1 VYTWFRGVEKV
12 SRGASERTI
21 ARLFLVVF
29 LVSLGGLWLC
39 RSCKITN
46 GLSLAP
52 SLFLFLLA
60 PGFIPSLRIRQKLG
74 LNFLEVFPF
83 AVSLSLGQAAL
94 LLLVFDW
101 FGLSVFNAGWA
112 LLACTLA
119 WYLWSEFTGKRGV
132 ESGSVGGVGPTHSEL
147 TGRVRIFLCVALPL
161 VLIAVSVLLLTS
173 GAPLQWQSDSP
184 AHLAAIRGVIEEDR
198 VFPTQQPYGPNGVVR
213 PDPRFGIFHALC
225 GLLLVVSGTEI
236 HTLWKTLPAFF
247 GPFLALGLFAATRSL
262 TENVKAAFAAAFL
275 FPLCYGGIGG
285 ETLRIAGYPTRVSM
299 LVYLVAL
306 AVLFRYL
313 RGQRRWL
320 LFLLGILVAT
330 AAAVHVYYFIEFLFV
345 VTCFFLLKLVVL
357 WSDRFQT
364 IKSWARV
371 VGIPTGISLPFLI
384 YKFFIS
390 YSTANQ
396 YSVEGQGLLYLD
408 GIFYM
413 MNPLGAYSWLG
424 FAGVV
429 SLVLLPYFILRT
441 RKSDSHAF
449 VTAATAGPLLLIFNP
464 LLMPLAT
471 KVLSYLAWRLMWA
484 VPYTLSIAVFMT
496 EFPANL
502 GCGSLRSKF
511 FSCVGILL
519 VIVALLG
526 TLNYRIDLYKR
537 AMESRHSPFPDDF
550 AAISGVLE
558 RLDREAE
565 GRRVFLSDP
574 VTAYAIPAFTRQ
586 FVTAIP
592 VAHSAP
598 TDSFPVSRVRDALDV
613 LNPSVGLQ
621 RTIEVLR
628 KYHVGFVVVNTG
640 FSQRLYA
647 FEFEIDPEMQRRAL
661 IKIGSLPALF
671 EKTFSQGD
679 LHVFRVMNLEKAEF
693 REGITAQNY
702 IVAERDSNRRPV
714 ANFSGLFSLETVR
727 VFPASAQPGDTVS
740 INLLWKCLSSL
751 PPEDVYGLF
760 VRMDTNFPKGMLF
773 TRRFEKPYRK
783 FLEQKFGKKFRYR
796 VDVDP
801 ESCEPPLHLWK
812 RGEIV
817 RQTVRFTIPEDLF
830 PGRYGVKVNLKR
842 VAASINFHVS
852 DYLRD
857 EDYYSGVE
865 VGSLVVEEQNTTK
878 VGSPRSW
885 YVAGM
890 P

>member
-1 VYTWFRGVEKV
+1 V
-12 SRGASERTI
+12 SRGASERTV
-21 ARLFLVVF
+21 ARFFFLVF

-39 RSCKITN
+39 RFCKVTN

-52 SLFLFLLA
+52 SIFLFLLA

-74 LNFLEVFPF
+74 LSFLEVFPF

-94 LLLVFDW
+94 LLLAFDW
-101 FGLSVFNAGWA
+101 FGLSVFGAGWV
-112 LLACTLA
+112 LLACTPA
-119 WYLWSEFTGKRGV
+119 WYLWSELTGKREV
-132 ESGSVGGVGPTHSEL
+132 ESWSVGGVGPSHSEL
-147 TGRVRIFLCVALPL
+147 TGRVGMFLCVALAL
-161 VLIAVSVLLLTS
+161 ALIAISILLLVSGTS
-173 GAPLQWQSDSP
+173 LQWTSDSP

-198 VFPTQQPYGPNGVVR
+198 VFPTQQPYGPNGVVK

-225 GLLLVVSGTEI
+225 GLLVVVSGTGI

-247 GPFLALGLFAATRSL
+247 APFLALGLFAATRSL

-299 LVYLVAL
+299 LVYFVAL

-320 LFLLGILVAT
+320 LFLLGILVVT
-330 AAAVHVYYFIEFLFV
+330 AAAVHVYYFVEFLFV
-345 VTCFFLLKLVVL
+345 VTCFFLLKLVVR
-357 WSDRFQT
+357 WSDRSQT

-371 VGIPTGISLPFLI
+371 VGIPIGISLPFLI

-390 YSTANQ
+390 YSTANL

-413 MNPLGAYSWLG
+413 MNPLGAYGWLG
-424 FAGVV
+424 FAGIV
-429 SLVLLPYFILRT
+429 SLMLLPYFILRT

-484 VPYTLSIAVFMT
+484 VPYTLSLAIFVT

-502 GCGSLRSKF
+502 RSNSLRSKF
-511 FSCVGILL
+511 FVCVWILL
-519 VIVALLG
+519 VVVALLG

-537 AMESRHSPFPDDF
+537 AIESRHGPFPDDF
-550 AAISGVLE
+550 AAISDVLE
-558 RLDREAE
+558 RFDREAE
-565 GRRVFLSDP
+565 GRKVFLSDP
-574 VTAYAIPAFTRQ
+574 ITAYAIPAFTRQ

-598 TDSFPVSRVRDALDV
+598 TDSFSVSRVRDALDV

-628 KYHVGFVVVNTG
+628 KYRVGFVVVNTG

-647 FEFEIDPEMQRRAL
+647 FEFEIDPQVQRRAL
-661 IKIGSLPALF
+661 LKISSLPALF
-671 EKTFSQGD
+671 EKIFSQKD
-679 LHVFRVMNLEKAEF
+679 LHVFRVINLEKAEF
-693 REGITAQNY
+693 REDATAQNY
-702 IVAERDSNRRPV
+702 IPVEPDSARRPV
-714 ANFSGLFSLETVR
+714 ASFSGVSSLETVR
-727 VFPASAQPGDTVS
+727 VFPAFVQPGDTVS
-740 INLLWKCLSSL
+740 INLLWKCLSPIL
-751 PPEDVYGLF
+751 PEDVYRLF
-760 VRMDTNFPKGMLF
+760 VRINTDFPKRTLLA
-773 TRRFEKPYRK
+773 RRFEKPYRK
-783 FLEQKFGKKFRYR
+783 FLEERLGKKFRYR

-801 ESCEPPLHLWK
+801 EGCEPPLHLWK
-812 RGEIV
+812 RGELV
-817 RQTVRFTIPEDLF
+817 RQTVRFTIPSGLF
-830 PGRYGVKVNLKR
+830 PGRYRVKVNLKR
-842 VAASINFHVS
+842 ITASANFHVS
-852 DYLRD
+852 DYWRD

-878 VGSPRSW
+878 VGSP
-885 YVAGM
+885 
-890 P
+890 

>member
-12 SRGASERTI
+12 SRGASEKTI
-21 ARLFLVVF
+21 ARFFFVVF
-29 LVSLGGLWLC
+29 LVSLGALWLC
-39 RSCKITN
+39 RSNKTTD
-46 GLSLAP
+46 GFSLAL
-52 SLFLFLLA
+52 SLFLFMLA
-60 PGFIPSLRIRQKLG
+60 PGLIPSLRIRQKLG
-74 LNFLEVFPF
+74 LNFLEVLPF
-83 AVSLSLGQAAL
+83 AVSLSLGQAAV

-119 WYLWSEFTGKRGV
+119 WYLWSELTGKKGV
-132 ESGSVGGVGPTHSEL
+132 ESGSVRGVDSAHWEL

-161 VLIAVSVLLLTS
+161 ALVAVSILLLFS
-173 GAPLQWQSDSP
+173 GAPLSWESDSP
-184 AHLAAIRGVIEEDR
+184 SHLAAIRGVIEEHR
-198 VFPTQQPYGPNGVVR
+198 VFPVQQPYGPNGVDR

-225 GLLLVVSGTEI
+225 ALLLVVSGTEI
-236 HTLWKTLPAFF
+236 HTFWKTLPAFF
-247 GPFLALGLFAATRSL
+247 APFLALGLFTATRSL

-313 RGQRRWL
+313 RGHGRWL

-330 AAAVHVYYFIEFLFV
+330 AAAVHVYYFIEFIFV
-345 VTCFFLLKLVVL
+345 VTCFFFVKLAVS
-357 WSDRFQT
+357 WSDRFEI
-364 IKSWARV
+364 IKSWALV
-371 VGIPTGISLPFLI
+371 VGIPIGISLPYLI
-384 YKFFIS
+384 YKFFVS

-396 YSVEGQGLLYLD
+396 YSVEGQGLLYLN

-413 MNPLGAYSWLG
+413 MNPLGTYSWLG
-424 FAGVV
+424 YAGIV
-429 SLVLLPYFILRT
+429 SLVLLPYFILRA

-484 VPYTLSIAVFMT
+484 VPYTLTLAIFMT
-496 EFPANL
+496 EFPANFRSE
-502 GCGSLRSKF
+502 SLRSKF
-511 FSCVGILL
+511 FACVGILL
-519 VIVALLG
+519 VLVALLG

-537 AMESRHSPFPDDF
+537 AIESRHGPFPKDF
-550 AAISGVLE
+550 ASISGVLE
-558 RLDREAE
+558 RLDGEAK
-565 GRRVFLSDP
+565 RRGVFLSDP

-621 RTIEVLR
+621 RTIDVLR

-640 FSQRLYA
+640 FSQRLHA
-647 FEFEIDPEMQRRAL
+647 FEFEIDPQVQRRAL
-661 IKIGSLPALF
+661 VKIGSLPGLF
-671 EKTFSQGD
+671 EKVFSQGD

-693 REGITAQNY
+693 REDWTAQNY
-702 IVAERDSNRRPV
+702 VLTEPDSIGRPL
-714 ANFSGLFSLETVR
+714 ANFSGLFSLDAVR
-727 VFPASAQPGDTVS
+727 VFPASVQPADTVS
-740 INLLWKCLSSL
+740 IDLLWRCLSPL
-751 PPEDVYGLF
+751 PSEDVYRLF
-760 VRMDTNFPKGMLF
+760 VRMDTDFPKGKLF

-783 FLEQKFGKKFRYR
+783 FLEKKLGEGFRYT
-796 VDVDP
+796 VNVDP

-812 RGEIV
+812 KGEHV
-817 RQTVRFTIPEDLF
+817 RQTVRFAIPGGLF
-830 PGRYGVKVNLKR
+830 PGRYHVKVILKR
-842 VAASINFHVS
+842 ITASINFQLS

-865 VGSLVVEEQNTTK
+865 VGSLVLGGQNTTK
-878 VGSPRSW
+878 VGP
-885 YVAGM
+885 